1 MPIVV
6 RALYG
11 TVPRSDLILPGS
23 TSLWLPLVVT
33 CPSCLGM
40 WACKCQLGASLEK
53 ARVHH
58 RRQLLNPPMPD
69 RRQHHHRQSAVGRAR
84 NLHRQLARWLV
95 ARHSAGQTVG
105 DQPQL
110 VLCDNLIVLC
120 RARICCCCRRRLV
133 INGRPYS
140 RMPTHGILGC
150 RGSTTYL
157 TCPALCDLALRNSEQ
172 LCSLYHG
179 HLRPDVSAQAAS
191 SSGYTGRA
199 CISTGRMVNR

>member
-69 RRQHHHRQSAVGRAR
+69 RRQHHHRQSAVGRVR

-110 VLCDNLIVLC
+110 VLYDNLPVAAVALSSQ
-120 RARICCCCRRRLV
+120 ATRIAGC
-133 INGRPYS
+133 P
-140 RMPTHGILGC
+140 RMASSHAVAQPPTL
-150 RGSTTYL
+150 
-157 TCPALCDLALRNSEQ
+157 PALHCVIWHFVTASNFAPCNTVISDLTSR
-172 LCSLYHG
+172 H
-179 HLRPDVSAQAAS
+179 RPPHRQVTPDELASA
-191 SSGYTGRA
+191 RA
-199 CISTGRMVNR
+199 GW